1 MLASSN
7 RGRIIRGLRT
17 MDETRER
24 SYRGDASMVKML
36 IFTIVLLLLVT
47 SLGIVGLAS
56 FSVSRRTK
64 QIGTRRALGASKGAI
79 AAYFM
84 TENLLISTVG
94 VLLGAVLTIA
104 LNMFLV
110 ETFDLDSVSMIIMVP
125 VAMLLLIGVG
135 QLASFGPARRAAS
148 VPPAVATRTI

>member
-1 MLASSN
+1 
-7 RGRIIRGLRT
+7 
-17 MDETRER
+17 
-24 SYRGDASMVKML
+24 
-36 IFTIVLLLLVT
+36 
-47 SLGIVGLAS
+47 
-56 FSVSRRTK
+56 
-64 QIGTRRALGASKGAI
+64 
-79 AAYFM
+79 M